1 MNRSTGVTV
10 SAVLVFI
17 GSGLTVVFGGLFGF
31 VTLLVPEGP
40 AQSPFVRYV
49 LAFSIVMYAAFG
61 IWGIA
66 SGIGLLRL
74 RQWARISV
82 LVFSGI
88 LLFFTVPVLIM
99 LPFLPMPRLEG
110 SGNIVLAI
118 KLGMSF
124 FYGTIAAIGGGWLY
138 FFNRRSVKEQFRRQP
153 EAVLL
158 TSAEAIIPASS
169 PSRRPLSIGI
179 IGWILVV
186 GSCFALPMVLFRLPM
201 FILGFPLTGWRASLT
216 MLIWCVVQGAAG
228 VGLLKLQ
235 SWGRTLAICL
245 FLFGLLNCTV
255 LVLVPGV
262 AARFAQANA
271 EMQSRMGLP
280 TTGQGT
286 FAPEM
291 THFFLWF
298 GAIFGAA
305 FTVLQLWFVVTRK
318 QAFTATNEVP
328 AISP

>member
-31 VTLLVPEGP
+31 VTLLVPKGP
-40 AQSPFVRYV
+40 AQPPFVRYV

-88 LLFFTVPVLIM
+88 LLFFTVPMLIM

-179 IGWILVV
+179 IGWILAV
-186 GSCFALPMVLFRLPM
+186 GSCFALPIGIVSPPHVYSGFPVDWMAGELNHADLVRGARRSRGGAAQAS
-201 FILGFPLTGWRASLT
+201 ILGANTRNLSIFVRPTKLYCPGLGARCSCSIRAS
-216 MLIWCVVQGAAG
+216 
-228 VGLLKLQ
+228 K
-235 SWGRTLAICL
+235 R
-245 FLFGLLNCTV
+245 
-255 LVLVPGV
+255 
-262 AARFAQANA
+262 RNA
-271 EMQSRMGLP
+271 
-280 TTGQGT
+280 
-286 FAPEM
+286 
-291 THFFLWF
+291 
-298 GAIFGAA
+298 
-305 FTVLQLWFVVTRK
+305 V
-318 QAFTATNEVP
+318 
-328 AISP
+328 